1 LKGKLGNFV
10 SLGGEVG
17 TDMIIDLWG
26 EQEVEDFFGFFD
38 EVLGGKSIS
47 LGGKL
52 PLHSPLGLI
61 PGHAGTK
68 YLVPELNPL
77 SPQRKN

>member
-10 SLGGEVG
+10 FLGGEVG
-17 TDMIIDLWG
+17 TDLWG
-26 EQEVEDFFGFFD
+26 EQEVEDLDFFGFFD
-38 EVLGGKSIS
+38 EVLGGGKLIS

-61 PGHAGTK
+61 PRVEGGR
-68 YLVPELNPL
+68 EG
-77 SPQRKN
+77 